1 MKLPTFLLSVFK
13 TGIMAVSKHLTLSY
27 YYNQKQ
33 SKIITPVNLHTVP
46 FNPLL
51 SLSTDALWDTG
62 ASMSAITPESKDK
75 LKVTPID
82 KKTIAGIH
90 STQVVDVVYITLELP
105 NSVIK
110 KNIKVAVCN
119 ITSNVGMIIG
129 MDIISLGDFALS
141 TGGDQTLLSFAVP
154 PFQEKIDFSKRQGEP

>member
-1 MKLPTFLLSVFK
+1 MTAP
-13 TGIMAVSKHLTLSY
+13 KHLTLSY
-27 YYNQKQ
+27 YYSQKQ
-33 SKIITPVNLHTVP
+33 NKIITPVTLHAVS
-46 FNPLL
+46 FNSSL
-51 SLSTDALWDTG
+51 SLSTNALWDTG
-62 ASMSAITPESKDK
+62 ASMSAITPEIKDK
-75 LKVTPID
+75 LKVTPVD

-90 STQVVDVVYITLELP
+90 STQVVDVVLVTVELP

-141 TGGDQTLLSFAVP
+141 NGDGQTLLSFAVP
-154 PFQEKIDFSKRQGEP
+154 PFQEKIDFSKKQNKL